1 MTRSMLLMMLLI
13 GLGAHGVARAQATA
27 WPAEARVGLV
37 TGPHAGTPG
46 MALRPMAG
54 AGLVR
59 DTTWSP
65 IDTLRM
71 SPWERIFWSRGGLMR
86 RTGLFPLDAD
96 RPVNDL
102 RQVVQVRRR
111 MLSLHQVLGLAT
123 VGVMGATVVAGQIAY
138 NGNGSGLHKALIPI
152 TTGMYGATAA
162 LALLS
167 PPKLLS
173 RGGGWDTV
181 KVHRW
186 LAVLHVAGMI
196 LTPMLAPDDGEG
208 NRSLHRTLGYATFA
222 TFSTAMLVV
231 TLFR

>member
-1 MTRSMLLMMLLI
+1 MKQSMLLMMLLI

-27 WPAEARVGLV
+27 WPVEARVGLV
-37 TGPHAGTPG
+37 ARTSVVPSVVP
-46 MALRPMAG
+46 LRPMAG
-54 AGLVR
+54 TEVVR

-86 RTGLFPLDAD
+86 RAGLFPLDAG

-102 RQVVQVRRR
+102 RQVVRVRRR

-138 NGNGSGLHKALIPI
+138 SGHGSGLHKTLIPI

-173 RGGGWDTV
+173 RGGGWDTI